1 MPTPAVFPVSTVINV
16 QVTSPAPGLQ
26 GLNTGNLALF
36 TDEAFNNTFP
46 SSGIQYYQTSNAVG
60 VDFGTSSKTY
70 AMAQAIFS
78 ARPNILLPGG
88 QLIVISL
95 TVATQTLLL
104 SGTPASGATEFTW
117 GGNASISVAWNAI
130 TSVIQ
135 SAIQGIPGLSQA
147 TCTGTLEA
155 NNLAIKLNGVYGAA
169 PSLFTLTTNTLETS
183 GSSAITLTS
192 ATNTGGQSW
201 ATALAEWLPK
211 TAFFGALI
219 DEPVET
225 IGSTDYNAA
234 ASWFQANG
242 IIGYGV
248 GSTDTYNQAGGLFV
262 LSVAAG
268 NNNMRNLYYKET
280 ANNDELLF
288 AAGYSSLL
296 QSVNFNGSKTA
307 LTMNGKTLNGVP
319 VDDLLTPGSE
329 STNANSAGSDYYVQ
343 VGTQGNSTPF
353 VFSNGANLYAD
364 QVTGRLWI
372 ANALQTAYFNA
383 LKQTNT
389 KIAQTEDDMN
399 TVKNFLKAVMGQAV
413 ACAYAYGQGAT
424 WTSPDTFGNVTDFI
438 NNITA
443 QGFYIYSQ
451 PVNQLTMTQILERQA
466 PIVQI
471 AYVEKNAIHS
481 ASVLVNVVA

>member
-1 MPTPAVFPVSTVINV
+1 MATPAVFPVSTVINV

-46 SSGIQYYQTSNAVG
+46 SAGIQYYQTSNAVG

-70 AMAQAIFS
+70 EMAQAIFS

-88 QLIVISL
+88 QLIVIALS
-95 TVATQTLLL
+95 VATQTLTF
-104 SGTPASGATEFTW
+104 SGTPSSGATEFTW
-117 GGNASISVAWNAI
+117 NGNSTVEESAPFTAVSIQAALR
-130 TSVIQ
+130 T
-135 SAIQGIPGLSQA
+135 IPGLGA
-147 TCTGTLEA
+147 VTVTGSGTTYA
-155 NNLAIKLNGVYGAA
+155 VVMNGVYGTA
-169 PSLFTLTTNTLETS
+169 PGLISLTSNTTGDTLTAVNS
-183 GSSAITLTS
+183 
-192 ATNTGGQSW
+192 GGQSW
-201 ATALAEWLPK
+201 ATALAAWLPK
-211 TAFFGALI
+211 TAFFGAII
-219 DEPVET
+219 DETVET
-225 IGSTDYNAA
+225 LGSTDYNAA
-234 ASWFQANG
+234 AAWFQANG
-242 IIGYGV
+242 IVGYAV
-248 GSTDTYNQAGGLFV
+248 GSTDVYNQAGGLFV

-280 ANNDELLF
+280 ASNDELLF
-288 AAGYSSLL
+288 AAGYASLL
-296 QSVNFNGSKTA
+296 QSVNYNGSKTA
-307 LTMNGKTLNGVP
+307 ITMNGKTLNGVP
-319 VDDLLTPGSE
+319 IDDLLQPGSQA
-329 STNANSAGSDYYVQ
+329 TNANSAGSDYYVQ

-399 TVKNFLKAVMGQAV
+399 TIKNFLKAVMNQAV
-413 ACAYAYGQGAT
+413 TNAYAFGQGAT

-451 PVNQLTMTQILERQA
+451 PVNQLTMTQILARQA